1 MLIKP
6 GIGFFLWPSPVLI
19 NGVNGNRGFF
29 PDHGPPLWDT
39 GENHFSN
46 ADSERPSSLF
56 YFIFSIF
63 EIGPF
68 AAETQWGVSRGRFRF
83 EKRRD
88 VKKFVLL
95 LDWGHFFH
103 RLDLIWI
110 IQFMNLIS
118 FNISLES
125 IWKCDCNV
133 TSPYHFYLPPIF
145 ATVLF
150 ICTKQQRTNRYIS
163 LHFFFY
169 ISVDLSQNRDGTHR
183 ADTAKTSLQND
194 SKKIK

>member
-1 MLIKP
+1 MGYGRKSFFKC
-6 GIGFFLWPSPVLI
+6 GFGTTFVPV
-19 NGVNGNRGFF
+19 
-29 PDHGPPLWDT
+29 
-39 GENHFSN
+39 
-46 ADSERPSSLF
+46 LF
-56 YFIFSIF
+56 YFFDFRNRSVRR
-63 EIGPF
+63 GN
-68 AAETQWGVSRGRFRF
+68 TMGRFERTVQIWK
-83 EKRRD
+83 EERRQ
-88 VKKFVLL
+88 KFVLL